1 MESRKDK
8 DQYFADICKVVS
20 HRATC
25 LKLHVG
31 AVIVKD
37 GMIVSTGYNGA
48 PKHMDHCETCLRME
62 RNISHGEHY
71 EICRSVHAEQNAII
85 QAALHGVSIKD
96 SMLYCTNLPCS
107 ICAKMIINAGLK
119 KIYYRSGYADAI
131 SGDML
136 QEASIEIIKLAE
148 T

>member
-85 QAALHGVSIKD
+85 QAAVNGVSVKGAT
-96 SMLYCTNLPCS
+96 MYCTHTPCY
-107 ICAKMIINAGLK
+107 ICAKMIINAEIEKVHVQTRLDIKDGEEALK
-119 KIYYRSGYADAI
+119 EAGIELIY
-131 SGDML
+131 
-136 QEASIEIIKLAE
+136 E
-148 T
+148 